1 MAKQKTSFQ
10 EIFDLDAERKR
21 KEASRKKI
29 ISFQE
34 YLELLR
40 KDPHIAQ
47 NSPARLREMVL
58 KHGVEE
64 IPDPERWLGISRR
77 YSLFSEHLYGVEKPI
92 SDFMEYLGTG
102 AAGLSTGAG

>member
-1 MAKQKTSFQ
+1 MAKQQTSFQ

-29 ISFQE
+29 ISFRE

-40 KDPHIAQ
+40 KDPQIAQ

-58 KHGVEE
+58 ENGIED
-64 IPDPERWLGISRR
+64 IPDSERWLGIARR
-77 YSLFSEHLYGVEKPI
+77 YTLFSENLYGVEKPI

-102 AAGLSTGAG
+102 AAGLSTGK